1 MSEIRKTV
9 NFASLAVLL
18 AILALATAPRRATPD
33 ALADLSE
40 PFFPDFEDP
49 NTAVS
54 LEVIEFGEETA
65 AAKPF
70 KVTSQAGKW
79 SIPSH
84 YDYPADG
91 KDRLAQTAAGIIQL
105 RKDDFRSDSASDQ
118 EICGVVDP
126 LDETAVSLKGRG
138 TRITIKGENDQI
150 LADLIVGK
158 KLDDREAFR
167 FVRLPGQKR
176 IYAARFEVELST
188 QFQDWIEK
196 DLLLVEK
203 SKIDKLVLKDY
214 SIDERRSLVVRRD
227 TLSLE
232 MKAGKWEA
240 DKMDSDQEVD
250 SFKVGELLGAL
261 DELSIVGVR
270 PKPSGLSQG
279 LRRLD
284 EEGMRITVSEQRDLA
299 SKGYY
304 FTQDGSLLSNEG
316 ELQARTSEGI
326 LYTLRFG
333 EILYGQGEAVSA
345 GGESSDDPEAGPGEN
360 RYLFITAEFVP
371 DGADEPPQPADTQ
384 FESRPQEEWTAADR
398 ENKRLQDAYDTWK
411 ATVEEGQKEADE
423 LTDRFANWYYV
434 IPSSAFDKLHLTRKD
449 LVKEKASS

>member
-9 NFASLAVLL
+9 NFASVAVLL

-33 ALADLSE
+33 ALSDLSE

-54 LEVIEFGEETA
+54 LEVIQFDERTA
-65 AAKPF
+65 SAEPF
-70 KVTSQAGKW
+70 KVTSQGGKW

-91 KDRLAQTAAGIIQL
+91 KERLAQTAAGIIQL

-138 TRITIKGENDQI
+138 TRISIKGENDQV

-158 KLDDREAFR
+158 KLADREGFR

-176 IYAARFEVELST
+176 IYSARFDVELST

-196 DLLLVEK
+196 DLLLVDK
-203 SKIDKLVLKDY
+203 SKIDKIVLKDY
-214 SIDERRSLVVRRD
+214 SIDERRGRVDMRD
-227 TLSLE
+227 TVNLQ
-232 MKAGKWEA
+232 MKGGQWEA
-240 DKMDSDQEVD
+240 DKTPSGQEVD
-250 SFKVGELLGAL
+250 SFKVGELLRAL
-261 DELSIVGVR
+261 DELEIVGVR
-270 PKPSGLSQG
+270 PKPAGLSQG
-279 LRRLD
+279 LRRLT
-284 EEGMRITVSEQRDLA
+284 EEGMQITLADQRDLA

-304 FTQDGSLLSNEG
+304 FTRDGSLLSNEG
-316 ELQARTSEGI
+316 ELQAGTSEGV

-345 GGESSDDPEAGPGEN
+345 GGDSTSDPEAGPGEN
-360 RYLFITAEFVP
+360 RYLFITAEYVS
-371 DGADEPPQPADTQ
+371 DGVAEPARPADTQ
-384 FESRPQEEWTAADR
+384 FESKPQEEWTAADR
-398 ENKRLQDAYDTWK
+398 ENKRLKDAHDAWK
-411 ATVEEGQKEADE
+411 EKVEEGEMKAVE

-434 IPSSAFDKLHLTRKD
+434 IPSSAFDKLHLTRND
-449 LVKEKASS
+449 LLKKKTS